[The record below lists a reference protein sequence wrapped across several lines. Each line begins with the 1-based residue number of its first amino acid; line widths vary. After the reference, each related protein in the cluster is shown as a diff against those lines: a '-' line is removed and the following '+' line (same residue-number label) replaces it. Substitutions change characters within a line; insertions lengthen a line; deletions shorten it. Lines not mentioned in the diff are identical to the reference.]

1 MKIAFLVN
9 DLHLSGGINV
19 VVKHASSLQATHGH
33 LVTIVVSGRGGWH
46 EWRYPELRSI
56 RVVTLEEAKSEHFDL
71 AIATWWE
78 TVFNIGL
85 LDADHAVWFMQSLED
100 RFYRA
105 GDPMQLLAQA
115 AYAIQIPVIT
125 EASWI
130 RSFLQTQNPDRAVG
144 YARNGIDKG
153 IFRLGTRREWDG
165 PLRVMIEGSASAPN
179 KGVAECLEV
188 VRRMKAPHSVTWVSP
203 SGATVGDPSISAV
216 AGPLTFDE
224 MADVYRNSD
233 VLLKLSRVE
242 GMFGPPLEAFH
253 CGATAVVAPVTGAEE
268 YIAHGFNS
276 LVVGWDDP
284 MGTAA
289 VLDELAM
296 DPAALRRLQQNALAT
311 AESWPDWP
319 QSSAEFN
326 SELQRLVSLPTT
338 LSARQIHAQASILR
352 SLRVPMRLMH
362 ENSISTLRVVDAA
375 FRRIQDLEVEVA
387 AKAERIA
394 ALHHA
399 HAEKLWWDAFSDRL
413 PVRILLALRQR
424 WRRIRT
430 KKSAQLAQ

>member
-1 MKIAFLVN
+1 
-9 DLHLSGGINV
+9 
-19 VVKHASSLQATHGH
+19 
-33 LVTIVVSGRGGWH
+33 
-46 EWRYPELRSI
+46 
-56 RVVTLEEAKSEHFDL
+56 
-71 AIATWWE
+71 
-78 TVFNIGL
+78 
-85 LDADHAVWFMQSLED
+85 
-100 RFYRA
+100 
-105 GDPMQLLAQA
+105 
-115 AYAIQIPVIT
+115 
-125 EASWI
+125 
-130 RSFLQTQNPDRAVG
+130 
-144 YARNGIDKG
+144 
-153 IFRLGTRREWDG
+153 
-165 PLRVMIEGSASAPN
+165 MIEGSASAPN

-311 AESWPDWP
+311 AESWPDWS
-319 QSSAEFN
+319 QSSADFN

-430 KKSAQLAQ
+430 KKSA

>member
-430 KKSAQLAQ
+430 KKSP

>member
-311 AESWPDWP
+311 AESWPDWS
-319 QSSAEFN
+319 QSSADFN

-430 KKSAQLAQ
+430 KKSA

>member
-430 KKSAQLAQ
+430 KKSV